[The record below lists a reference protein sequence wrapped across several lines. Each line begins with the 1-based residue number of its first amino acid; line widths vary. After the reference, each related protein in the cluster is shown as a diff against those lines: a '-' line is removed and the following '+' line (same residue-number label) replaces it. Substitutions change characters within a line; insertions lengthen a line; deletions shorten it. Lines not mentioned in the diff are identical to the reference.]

1 MVLSFGFSEKV
12 ESNIRVNTLIAPF
25 VGVSFCSHRLQ
36 KAIFMQK
43 PKESRTLKCHI
54 KSGLARIE
62 KILVSYSFNDL
73 HCFADS
79 DVDFFGLL
87 QHGGFQL
94 PL

>member
-1 MVLSFGFSEKV
+1 
-12 ESNIRVNTLIAPF
+12 
-25 VGVSFCSHRLQ
+25 
-36 KAIFMQK
+36 MQK
-43 PKESRTLKCHI
+43 PKEGKTLKCHI

>member
-1 MVLSFGFSEKV
+1 MEKVVFNLLMHTFLSFVAEF
-12 ESNIRVNTLIAPF
+12 PF
-25 VGVSFCSHRLQ
+25 
-36 KAIFMQK
+36 AIFMQK

-62 KILVSYSFNDL
+62 KILVSYSFNDM

-94 PL
+94 PF